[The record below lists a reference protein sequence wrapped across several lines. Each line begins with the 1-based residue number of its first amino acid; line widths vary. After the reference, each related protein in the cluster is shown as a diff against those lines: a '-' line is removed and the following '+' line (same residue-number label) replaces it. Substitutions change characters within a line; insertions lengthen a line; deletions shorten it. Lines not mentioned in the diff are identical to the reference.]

1 MIISA
6 PLLDFIVPPVHYKSS
21 YSYDW
26 AANDLSW
33 IDQITLSSSLVYN
46 YMIIIMIITCT
57 ATETY
62 CEGTHVYVPVTTL
75 F

>member
-33 IDQITLSSSLVYN
+33 IDQITLSSSLVY
-46 YMIIIMIITCT
+46 MIIIMIITCT
-57 ATETY
+57 ATRTY
-62 CEGTHVYVPVTTL
+62 CEGTHVHVPVTSWL